1 MSKASQ
7 TWISD
12 NGNGTFTNPLFY
24 EDFPDPDLIRVGSDY
39 YLTSTTM
46 HSMPGLPVLHSRDLV
61 NWKLLG
67 YAFDRLDLGPA
78 FRLEDEQESYG
89 QGIWAPCLRY
99 HNGTFYIFTNI
110 NKQTTQCFRATN
122 PRGPW
127 TRSSMKVS
135 LHDLSVLF
143 DDDGKVYVI
152 WGYSDIHFAELNET
166 LDDIVPGTERILIQK
181 EAGMG
186 EGVHFYKIQGKY
198 IITSAWFAGR
208 MRMPCARADRPEGP
222 YEINLEISADEDFG
236 LLEGNRLKQVWGGPP
251 FELAERNPEDIG
263 RMSLHQGGL
272 VDTVNGE
279 WWGFSMM
286 DYNSVGRLSC
296 LSPVTWHDGWPYF
309 GLTGNLKRTPRT
321 WLKPNTGNHATP
333 TALFQ
338 RNDSFDQAGLNP
350 LWQWNHVPVD
360 GKWSLSERKGY
371 LRLHSLPAKDLWW
384 ARNTLTQ
391 KAIGPRSQPSVIIE
405 SEGMQL
411 GDVAG
416 LALFNHPYASL
427 AVERHAD
434 GDLLVYYDQFTRVRE
449 TIPLQEQ
456 KVWLRAD
463 CDFLSE
469 LGQFSYSL
477 DGETFLPIGGEV
489 KLIFQLKTF
498 QGVRYA
504 LFNFN
509 TAGGEGGY
517 ADFDQF
523 EVVESHPRGLMEP
536 IPFGKTISLASCE
549 RGLRLVARDGQL
561 VGAPDGEELH
571 FEVLDRG
578 LGRVAL
584 RTIEG
589 ALTVCEDESVSLQKA
604 ELSNAQTFQ
613 WMEQVYSAPILMSL
627 VSHRFL
633 AFDPETGQL
642 KADHPGP
649 SSVEQTDACWKISV
663 IEDSSNE

>member
-1 MSKASQ
+1 VSKAAQ

-24 EDFPDPDLIRVGSDY
+24 EDFPDPDLIRVGNDY

-61 NWKLLG
+61 NWKLLS

-127 TRSSMKVS
+127 TRHAMRVS

-152 WGYSDIHFAELNET
+152 WGYGDIHLAELNET
-166 LDDIVPGTERILIQK
+166 LDDLVPGTERIIIPK
-181 EAGMG
+181 DAGMG
-186 EGVHFYKIQGKY
+186 EGVHFYKISGKY
-198 IITSAWFAGR
+198 YITSAWFAGR

-222 YEINLEISADEDFG
+222 YEVNLEISADEDFG
-236 LLEGNRLKQVWGGPP
+236 LLEGNRLKQVWGGS
-251 FELAERNPEDIG
+251 FELAEPDPASVG
-263 RMSLHQGGL
+263 RMSLHQGGI

-286 DYNSVGRLSC
+286 DYNSLGRVTC
-296 LSPVTWHDGWPYF
+296 LSPVTWRDGWPYF
-309 GLTGNLKRTPRT
+309 GLSGNLKRTPRT
-321 WLKPNTGNHATP
+321 WLKPNTGYHSTP
-333 TALFQ
+333 TPLFQ
-338 RNDSFDQAGLNP
+338 RNDDFDRPTLNP
-350 LWQWNHVPVD
+350 LWQWNHLPD
-360 GKWSLSERKGY
+360 DSKWSLSERKGY
-371 LRLHSLPAKDLWW
+371 LRLHSLPATDLWW
-384 ARNTLTQ
+384 ARNSLTQ
-391 KAIGPRSQPSVIIE
+391 KAVGPQSQPSVILE
-405 SEGMQL
+405 SDGLQV
-411 GDVAG
+411 GDIAG
-416 LALFNHPYASL
+416 LALFNHPYAYL
-427 AVERHAD
+427 AVERQAD
-434 GDLLVYYDQFTRVRE
+434 GDKLVYYNQLNEQRE
-449 TIPLQEQ
+449 VLPLQER
-456 KVWLRAD
+456 KIWLRAD
-463 CDFLSE
+463 CDFLRE
-469 LGQFSYSL
+469 VGHFSYSL
-477 DGETFLPIGGEV
+477 DGQHFKPIGAEV

-509 TAGGEGGY
+509 SAGVEGGY

-523 EVVESHPRGLMEP
+523 EVAEPYPNGLMNP
-536 IPFGKTISLASCE
+536 IPFGKTISLESREQA
-549 RGLRLVARDGQL
+549 LALVLRDGQL
-561 VGAPDGEELH
+561 VGQKGGQPLQ
-571 FEVLDRG
+571 FKVLDRG

-584 RTIEG
+584 MSSEG
-589 ALTVCEDESVSLQKA
+589 ALTVGEDGVASLQHV

-613 WMEQVYSAPILMSL
+613 WMEQVYGEPILMSL

-633 AFDPETGQL
+633 AFDEKSGQL

-649 SSVEQTDACWKISV
+649 SSLAQSDACWKISL
-663 IEDSSNE
+663 IEE